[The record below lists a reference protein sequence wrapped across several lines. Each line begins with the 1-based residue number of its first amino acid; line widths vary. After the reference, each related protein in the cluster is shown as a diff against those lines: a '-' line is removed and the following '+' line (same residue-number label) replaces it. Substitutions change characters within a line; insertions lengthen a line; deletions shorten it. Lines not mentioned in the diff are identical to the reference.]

1 MKQDEL
7 RPSQGSHRRR
17 RRVGRGDGSGRG
29 SYSGRGIKGQ
39 KARTGGG
46 VRRGYAGGE
55 LPLMKA
61 LPMLRGFTNIFRQ
74 EYAEV
79 NLERLSRFPAGS
91 RVTPAALWEAKIVK
105 DQNQPLKVLGT
116 GTINVPLTVVAHRFS
131 KGARTAIESAG
142 GSVEEL

>member
-1 MKQDEL
+1 MKEHEL
-7 RPSQGSHRRR
+7 RPSRGAHRGR

-46 VRRGYAGGE
+46 VGRGFGGGQ
-55 LPLMKA
+55 LRLMKA
-61 LPMLRGFTNIFRQ
+61 LPRLRGFTNTFRT

-79 NLERLSRFPAGS
+79 NLERLARFPQGI
-91 RVTPAALWEAKIVK
+91 RITPATLKEAGILKSEKQRV
-105 DQNQPLKVLGT
+105 KVLGRGVLKT
-116 GTINVPLTVVAHRFS
+116 PLTVAAHRFTQA
-131 KGARTAIESAG
+131 ARAAIEAAG